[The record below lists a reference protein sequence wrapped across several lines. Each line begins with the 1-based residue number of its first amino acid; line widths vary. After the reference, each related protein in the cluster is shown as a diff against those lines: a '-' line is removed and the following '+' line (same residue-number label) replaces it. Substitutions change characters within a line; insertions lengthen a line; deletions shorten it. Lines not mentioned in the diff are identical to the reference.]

1 MADEAALKILV
12 SLSVATAAAAAKAV
26 TKSAALGAAM
36 LAVVVLWCGG
46 WGWGAPV
53 LAFFVSSSALTRL
66 LDEDRS
72 DHDIR
77 RFGQVAANGFV
88 AAVAALMFGIT
99 GHIGWAGAF
108 VGSLSAANADTWA
121 TEIGCRFGGIP
132 RNVLTFQKMSV
143 GDSGGVTLIGTFG
156 TMLGAVAIAF
166 VAMWTMPVLSARF
179 SVIPLM
185 VVAGFA
191 GSVVDSILGAT
202 MERKYWCV
210 VCDKVVERDVHCDQP
225 SIHNHGVLTNNHV
238 NLACTVVGG
247 AVGWWF
253 ASGG

>member
-121 TEIGCRFGGIP
+121 TEIGFFSKNDP
-132 RNVLTFQKMSV
+132 RHILNLRSV
-143 GDSGGVTLIGTFG
+143 GKGTSGGVTLLGFVGSIFG
-156 TMLGAVAIAF
+156 
-166 VAMWTMPVLSARF
+166 
-179 SVIPLM
+179 
-185 VVAGFA
+185 AG
-191 GSVVDSILGAT
+191 V
-202 MERKYWCV
+202 
-210 VCDKVVERDVHCDQP
+210 
-225 SIHNHGVLTNNHV
+225 
-238 NLACTVVGG
+238 
-247 AVGWWF
+247 
-253 ASGG
+253 